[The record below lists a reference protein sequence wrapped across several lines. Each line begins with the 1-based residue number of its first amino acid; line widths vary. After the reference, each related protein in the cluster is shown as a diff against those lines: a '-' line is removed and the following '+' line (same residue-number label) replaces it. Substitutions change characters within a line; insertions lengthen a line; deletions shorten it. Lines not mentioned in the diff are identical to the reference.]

1 MQKSQWSNH
10 LGFILASAG
19 SAIGLGVIW
28 KLPYVTG
35 TSGGGAFLLLFFLF
49 SFFIGF
55 PLLLGEFLI
64 GKTTQKGAIQSYK
77 TIAPNGKWHYIG
89 YMGIFANFLL
99 LSFYSVIG
107 GWIINYCFLA
117 IKQMISFNEMDY
129 LSYFNEMVSYSPGV
143 FFTQAIFLGITVYV
157 VSKGVQGGIE
167 KASKFLMPLLF
178 IVFIILI
185 IRSVTLDGAMEGVKF
200 FLYPSFNTITS
211 EAVLYAMG
219 QAFFSL
225 SVGVST
231 MLTYSSYL
239 SQKENIVHSA
249 TSVVSMNLVIS
260 VLAGLAIFPAV
271 FSFGFSPEAGPG
283 LLFIVL
289 PNVFSE
295 MFAGS
300 FFFFLFIFLFLFA
313 TLTSAF
319 SMLEIVVSSLNNGDE
334 TKRKSRAIFAGLA
347 VFVLGI
353 PSVLSYSSLSE
364 VTLFNRTFFDNA
376 DFLVSNILM
385 PLGVLLISVFI
396 GFRMKE
402 TVLKSELITNSKMY
416 PPIFKTWYFIIKY
429 IIPIVIIIVFIDSF
443 S

>member
-1 MQKSQWSNH
+1 MKRSQWSNS

-64 GKTTQKGAIQSYK
+64 GKTTQQGAIRSYQ

-89 YMGIFANFLL
+89 YLGIFTNLLL

-107 GWIINYCFLA
+107 GWIMNYCFLA
-117 IKQMISFNEMDY
+117 LKQMIYWKDMDY
-129 LSYFNEMVSYSPGV
+129 ISYYNEMVSYSPGV

-167 KASKFLMPLLF
+167 KANKLFMPLLF

-185 IRSVTLDGAMEGVKF
+185 IRSVTLDGAMEGIKF
-200 FLYPSFNTITS
+200 FLYPSFETITS

-225 SVGVST
+225 SVGVSI
-231 MLTYSSYL
+231 MVTYSSYL
-239 SQKENIVHSA
+239 SKKENIVHAA
-249 TSVVSMNLVIS
+249 TSVVSMNLLIS
-260 VLAGLAIFPAV
+260 VLAGLVIFPAV
-271 FSFGFSPEAGPG
+271 FSFGFSPEQGPG

-289 PNVFSE
+289 PNVFSK
-295 MFAGS
+295 MMAGS

-319 SMLEIVVSSLNNGDE
+319 SMLEIIVSSFINGDE
-334 TKRKSRAIFAGLA
+334 TKRKSRAILAGLA

-385 PLGVLLISVFI
+385 PLGVLLISIFI
-396 GFRMKE
+396 GYRMDK
-402 TVLKSELITNSKMY
+402 TVLKSELMINSKVY
-416 PPIFKTWYFIIKY
+416 KPIFTAWYFIIKY